1 MYIICVCVCVQPLVQ
16 IFRSPPTVQRHALSG
31 VILNSGAKPENIMY
45 RTTASDYGRLPPT
58 FETSPCTFHPK
69 SQRFTKELGKMG
81 MYRLCSLPFIS
92 VSFFPGCITCCSDL
106 KLFGSPV

>member
-1 MYIICVCVCVQPLVQ
+1 MPLSPEQQAEETKTWTNPGNPVFTCVITPEAKRLM
-16 IFRSPPTVQRHALSG
+16 SAA
-31 VILNSGAKPENIMY
+31 GAKPENIMY

-81 MYRLCSLPFIS
+81 MYRNHSFNTSLDRS
-92 VSFFPGCITCCSDL
+92 KVCD
-106 KLFGSPV
+106 